1 MEKSINQVQIDSDLQ
16 KKGVSLFIPVLR
28 IMDCK
33 ILKNEYDLSDSIEK
47 IYSELKSKYTEEQI
61 KSSEIIQKYRNFS
74 WHFLNIDPTKN
85 RPSGEALARRLLKNH
100 KFPKINP
107 FVDAYNLVSAKTF
120 LSLSG
125 YDLEKIKEPLMLR
138 PAKKNERFW
147 AIGGMEIHFEGNEF
161 VISDTE
167 NQILTQYLYR
177 DSEYTKITDKTS
189 KIIFIVN
196 AVNHIDINESLNA
209 LNLLKDTLN
218 ELSQK
223 EIIEFQYSN

>member
-1 MEKSINQVQIDSDLQ
+1 
-16 KKGVSLFIPVLR
+16 
-28 IMDCK
+28 
-33 ILKNEYDLSDSIEK
+33 
-47 IYSELKSKYTEEQI
+47 
-61 KSSEIIQKYRNFS
+61 
-74 WHFLNIDPTKN
+74 
-85 RPSGEALARRLLKNH
+85 
-100 KFPKINP
+100 
-107 FVDAYNLVSAKTF
+107 
-120 LSLSG
+120 
-125 YDLEKIKEPLMLR
+125 
-138 PAKKNERFW
+138 
-147 AIGGMEIHFEGNEF
+147 MEIHFEGNEF

-196 AVNHIDINESLNA
+196 AVNHIDNNESLNA